1 MSIKPSVDQQVI
13 RLSQKQPRARRAI
26 KQVTVALDTA
36 AKKGAES
43 GLADS
48 READATLRD
57 MLRPLE
63 EAIQSDP
70 RAASAL
76 ARLRKTK
83 LASLAPLGR
92 SESRGSGLS
101 VATLTLPLS
110 ERYSFAI
117 PPYDF
122 EWHWGNS
129 IQAFANKGDG
139 HIGVI
144 GGSGRVRGGSDD
156 AVAAA
161 SGIGFILI
169 SNAATH
175 VAVRP
180 YIDVSWEYIV
190 AAAGL
195 GSNGFAQGGIDAAA
209 FLDGQIVAGVRR
221 TTEFSASRGAGRH
234 QDSGGGVA
242 WIPDIE
248 LSFAMAPGKAYI
260 VNYGAWVECDHTSG
274 IGSAAGTAK
283 VEGRVRYVV
292 VERTPF

>member
-1 MSIKPSVDQQVI
+1 MSIKPRVLQQVS

-26 KQVTVALDTA
+26 KQVTATLDEA
-36 AKKGAES
+36 ANQQAES
-43 GLADS
+43 RLADRRDS
-48 READATLRD
+48 EAALQD
-57 MLRPLE
+57 MLRPFVE
-63 EAIQSDP
+63 VIQSDP
-70 RAASAL
+70 SASSGL
-76 ARLRKTK
+76 ARLRKAK

-92 SESRGSGLS
+92 SESPGGGL
-101 VATLTLPLS
+101 ATAALTLPLS

-122 EWHWGNS
+122 EWKWGNS
-129 IQAFANKGDG
+129 IQAFASKGDG
-139 HIGVI
+139 RIGVI
-144 GGSGRVRGGSDD
+144 GGSGRVRGGTDD

-161 SGIGFILI
+161 SGIGLILI
-169 SNAATH
+169 SNTATH

-180 YIDVSWEYIV
+180 YIDVSWEYVV

-195 GSNGFAQGGIDAAA
+195 WANGFAQGGIDAAA
-209 FLDGQIVAGVRR
+209 FLDGKFIAGVRR
-221 TTEFSASRGAGRH
+221 TTEFSASRGTGTH
-234 QDSGGGVA
+234 SDSGGSVV

-248 LSFAMAPGKAYI
+248 LNFAMAPGKPYI

-274 IGSAAGTAK
+274 IGQAAGTGK